1 VKSLLPLGPHY
12 YWREQKKTELEEPIS
27 DLLNVTAK
35 AKDHVFTDIF
45 GKILLLQP
53 ITLLALLKGQSH
65 EIFKVIL

>member
-1 VKSLLPLGPHY
+1 MFITASEISPSPWATLHY

-35 AKDHVFTDIF
+35 PKDHVFTDIF

-53 ITLLALLKGQSH
+53 ITLLAFSH
-65 EIFKVIL
+65 Y